1 MLQLTPLIFSIVLKY
16 SSAQWEITDTKTII
30 EEDSA
35 RAQRTRMMRSDDTR
49 AIIPPLDTEDLPL
62 LIANFIGNTRVIDQT
77 VTILHTTDIRDV
89 VIISPS
95 IVPYPRELART
106 KIVHETVEIPL
117 ATRPAR
123 NYRKRKLFAKHRRR
137 PHLLLRTFRRP
148 SLQCPKTIS
157 NRSSKLV

>member
-1 MLQLTPLIFSIVLKY
+1 MLRLTPLILSKVLKY
-16 SSAQWEITDTKTII
+16 SSALWQFTDVKIIT
-30 EEDSA
+30 EDDLA
-35 RAQRTRMMRSDDTR
+35 RAQWTCTKRGDDILV
-49 AIIPPLDTEDLPL
+49 IIPQFDTEDLPHL
-62 LIANFIGNTRVIDQT
+62 VMKFIENTRVIGLT
-77 VTILHTTDIRDV
+77 ATILCTTNIRDV
-89 VIISPS
+89 TIISPS

-123 NYRKRKLFAKHRRR
+123 NYRKRKLFARRR
-137 PHLLLRTFRRP
+137 RQPHLRLRTFRRL